1 MTYTF
6 QVAGEDSFKW
16 LCRIGAL
23 IAADYWRSGAPECP
37 VFSNGRTAKEQ
48 LVALGIVFG

>member
-16 LCRIGAL
+16 LCRIGVL
-23 IAADYWRSGAPECP
+23 IAADYWRSGSRERPWFE
-37 VFSNGRTAKEQ
+37 NGRTAQEQ

>member
-16 LCRIGAL
+16 LCRTAAL
-23 IAADYWRSGAPECP
+23 IAADYWRSDAPERP
-37 VFSNGRTAKEQ
+37 SFSNGRTAQEQ